1 MKPTETT
8 KIVGPRTEA
17 PPVTGLQTAAPL
29 VIGSPASSAVSS
41 EPSVTSQ
48 AASVAS
54 STRASPEPLATAAVS
69 REPDP
74 QHLIWALDQTQG
86 DEHVTLQNFVNQ
98 FGFTDQ
104 AIAHSVYKKVI
115 RNSGIHLE
123 RREKLA
129 AAFKVFKRE
138 GRAKEFWNALKNPSQ
153 NVQSSEESHA
163 ESSLSRE
170 KRKRLI
176 VEEQEEEES
185 TTVDE
190 DTLEEIQDS
199 IPYFRDPFKPLIDY
213 ILKKVRGE
221 AANLPQVPALISEN
235 HRQMFEWALDAIK
248 VDNPAVP
255 QKGRKKNEFELR
267 KDVLV
272 ILSGIINTISP
283 AMRDLSLSDTIE
295 GNSALPTFKT
305 EAYQE
310 AVKGILSDM
319 LHALCPGIESDTLAV
334 PHLKGL
340 QKWVRVQLAKIDETP
355 AAFRETR
362 EKVLEVVSYLCT
374 VITSKGLALPNTEYV
389 FVSVWSHVLNLL
401 FDSNLVRAIP
411 GELGSAAS
419 ESAKLATEKEHGVT
433 TRYVGGKEVDISIRI
448 EQNSDWDTEIA
459 VFEFKPDG
467 VEESICN
474 RQQRKSVRLN
484 TAILLELEKRG
495 LDATKYFPVIAE
507 GKWRAVNFYT
517 LCRYGD
523 VHGAGRTT
531 AESALLPE
539 SDYSMKTWLKSD
551 SLHLILA
558 LVDRTHLFARAVK
571 EAMSSNVAGPY
582 QPRTSSSRDLP
593 PPI

>member
-401 FDSNLVRAIP
+401 FDSNLVP
-411 GELGSAAS
+411 SDPLGSAAS
-419 ESAKLATEKEHGVT
+419 ESGEAGNGEGTWGHHKICC
-433 TRYVGGKEVDISIRI
+433 GKEVDISIRI
-448 EQNSDWDTEIA
+448 EQNSDWDTA
-459 VFEFKPDG
+459 DSK
-467 VEESICN
+467 ESICN
-474 RQQRKSVRLN
+474 RHQRKSVRLN

-507 GKWRAVNFYT
+507 GNWRAVHFYT

-523 VHGAGRTT
+523 VSRSRQDHRRKI
-531 AESALLPE
+531 E
-539 SDYSMKTWLKSD
+539 
-551 SLHLILA
+551 
-558 LVDRTHLFARAVK
+558 THLFARAVK

>member
-1 MKPTETT
+1 
-8 KIVGPRTEA
+8 
-17 PPVTGLQTAAPL
+17 
-29 VIGSPASSAVSS
+29 
-41 EPSVTSQ
+41 
-48 AASVAS
+48 
-54 STRASPEPLATAAVS
+54 
-69 REPDP
+69 
-74 QHLIWALDQTQG
+74 QTQG

-221 AANLPQVPALISEN
+221 AANLPQ
-235 HRQMFEWALDAIK
+235 WALDAIK
-248 VDNPAVP
+248 VDNPAAE
-255 QKGRKKNEFELR
+255 KKNEFELR

-319 LHALCPGIESDTLAV
+319 LHALCPG
-334 PHLKGL
+334 L
-340 QKWVRVQLAKIDETP
+340 QKWVRL
-355 AAFRETR
+355 FRETR

-593 PPI
+593 RSNSLLPNQTSA